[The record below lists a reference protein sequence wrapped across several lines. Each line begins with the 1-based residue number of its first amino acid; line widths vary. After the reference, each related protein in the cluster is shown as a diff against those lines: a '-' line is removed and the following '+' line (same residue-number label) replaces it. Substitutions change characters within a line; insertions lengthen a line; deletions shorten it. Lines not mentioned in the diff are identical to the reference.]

1 MCELHV
7 DDLLAALAC
16 DDAEGTPPAL
26 LRLTEEIQAAAGR
39 LDVHSFLDAA
49 DRGVPVLDVRSP
61 SEYAQGH
68 VPGAASVPLFSDD
81 ERARVGTLYH
91 AAGRS
96 AAMELGMRLVRPK
109 LGWLV
114 ERAAE
119 LLAVARASGE
129 SSGAVLVHCWRGGL
143 RSGAVAWLLRQH
155 GIEARTL
162 GGGYK
167 AFRAW
172 ATAYWGSVEMPPK
185 HARTRV
191 RGARRPKR
199 DGRKSGGAGGAGGV
213 PALAAASQASQAC
226 EGGAA
231 AAGAAAAGAA
241 AGAAAAAA
249 ADAAAAAAAGAAMA
263 EVVAAARAL
272 PGPRVCVVGGRTGVG
287 KTRVLHALRSR
298 GEAVVDLEGLARHRG
313 SAFGWVGTVEAGGG
327 AQPSSEHFTNLLAC
341 EWRRLEARGE
351 AKGGRGRGWVFLEDE
366 DSHIGHVSVPKPV
379 YAALRCAPLVVR
391 VSLPEHARVR
401 LLLDD
406 YVAGHAD
413 GPAAGEWLARM
424 EESVRT
430 ARRAVRNL
438 GTRPRHVHVR

>member
-185 HARTRV
+185 HARTR
-191 RGARRPKR
+191 
-199 DGRKSGGAGGAGGV
+199 
-213 PALAAASQASQAC
+213 
-226 EGGAA
+226 
-231 AAGAAAAGAA
+231 
-241 AGAAAAAA
+241 
-249 ADAAAAAAAGAAMA
+249 
-263 EVVAAARAL
+263 
-272 PGPRVCVVGGRTGVG
+272 
-287 KTRVLHALRSR
+287 
-298 GEAVVDLEGLARHRG
+298 AVVDLEGLARHRG

-391 VSLPEHARVR
+391 VSLPEQARVR

-424 EESVRT
+424 EESLTKRLGAARVGEVVAAMRAGDFSAVAVAMLHYYDKLYDAHLANHGGT
-430 ARRAVRNL
+430 GSGGGSRAGRLVEVAPADPAAAFDADELAGLVLRRAMPADRESD
-438 GTRPRHVHVR
+438 TAMMF